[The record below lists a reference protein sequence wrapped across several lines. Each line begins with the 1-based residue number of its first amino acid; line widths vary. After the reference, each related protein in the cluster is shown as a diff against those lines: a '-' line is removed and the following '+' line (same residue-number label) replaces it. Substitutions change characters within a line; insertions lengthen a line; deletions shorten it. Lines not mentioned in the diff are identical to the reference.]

1 VLIWPVGTTDETKAI
16 VTELLQQLEGASP
29 TELAEIEQT
38 LAQMPTPHPAISCLC
53 GIKTSTLASILGNLL
68 SSLFSQ
74 ASPSLDEGRLS
85 SRD

>member
-38 LAQMPTPHPAISCLC
+38 LAQM
-53 GIKTSTLASILGNLL
+53 
-68 SSLFSQ
+68 
-74 ASPSLDEGRLS
+74 SPSGLS
-85 SRD
+85 VVFAVSRPAL